1 MMLNKEESIFK
12 NDDIFFIRI
21 LTLGCSSLVTILY
34 CLFVELFYKN
44 VLDVESIRRL
54 FVFETSEFVAEG
66 SEKLQ
71 YMGSAVLF
79 TLCVLFFNYI
89 FKKAHINFSKL
100 KWLQYLVSALI
111 LVVPVC
117 AAFAFCIKNLPE
129 FSSAPKNIVAIIGA
143 ALLIAFGIAVGKLG
157 KNNKKAASVL
167 LYAQTIG
174 FSLIIVAFNLFKK
187 VGCEDGFNWHF
198 DALYFPVEKLLDGL
212 TEGVDYHSIYG
223 FYPYLCYIPMKI
235 LGIFSGDRILNFSIL
250 CSALCGVSYFILCS
264 ILKRHLKNITV
275 LSLSISALTVL
286 MGTTNYLVSLYP
298 YYQYQPHRVIFPC
311 IMLSMISLFYTERI
325 GKKAFYFLGIVIS
338 AMSLFWNIDSG
349 IVCTGGFLLTF
360 WYKEAFENSFL
371 FDKNCRKQYIKTV
384 LQIIAA
390 GISVI
395 VLTLCSVFLVIFVG
409 SKQIFNPLNVFF
421 GQLTF
426 YGYGYYMLRM
436 PAVGSWIGVI
446 CAYVV
451 ALPVSL
457 SAIKA
462 FRKKD
467 ENLPFMGMLFSLSII
482 GVAAFS
488 YYQGR
493 SHEFCLV
500 PVMWPAIMILA
511 ILLDSLLD
519 KHSLTQIISY
529 NMKKIGISALSI
541 VLAVF
546 IFFTVLSGENFFIYQ
561 RKNFKSLDY
570 ASAAEVIDK
579 YPNTQVE
586 FLTFYETGYYE
597 YFHMPNEKKVTA
609 AIDCMLVTDFEQNI
623 DFINDTNKIVA
634 MGAQFYY
641 RMNDFYGGQLLKKI
655 SDNKEIIDNLDSG
668 WIFFIPK
675 EK

>member
-235 LGIFSGDRILNFSIL
+235 LGIFSSDRILNFSIL
-250 CSALCGVSYFILCS
+250 CSTLCGVSYFILCS

-275 LSLSISALTVL
+275 LSLSISA
-286 MGTTNYLVSLYP
+286 
-298 YYQYQPHRVIFPC
+298 F
-311 IMLSMISLFYTERI
+311 
-325 GKKAFYFLGIVIS
+325 
-338 AMSLFWNIDSG
+338 
-349 IVCTGGFLLTF
+349 
-360 WYKEAFENSFL
+360 
-371 FDKNCRKQYIKTV
+371 
-384 LQIIAA
+384 
-390 GISVI
+390 
-395 VLTLCSVFLVIFVG
+395 
-409 SKQIFNPLNVFF
+409 
-421 GQLTF
+421 
-426 YGYGYYMLRM
+426 
-436 PAVGSWIGVI
+436 
-446 CAYVV
+446 
-451 ALPVSL
+451 
-457 SAIKA
+457 
-462 FRKKD
+462 
-467 ENLPFMGMLFSLSII
+467 FSLISI
-482 GVAAFS
+482 
-488 YYQGR
+488 
-493 SHEFCLV
+493 
-500 PVMWPAIMILA
+500 M
-511 ILLDSLLD
+511 
-519 KHSLTQIISY
+519 
-529 NMKKIGISALSI
+529 
-541 VLAVF
+541 
-546 IFFTVLSGENFFIYQ
+546 
-561 RKNFKSLDY
+561 
-570 ASAAEVIDK
+570 
-579 YPNTQVE
+579 
-586 FLTFYETGYYE
+586 
-597 YFHMPNEKKVTA
+597 
-609 AIDCMLVTDFEQNI
+609 
-623 DFINDTNKIVA
+623 DT
-634 MGAQFYY
+634 
-641 RMNDFYGGQLLKKI
+641 
-655 SDNKEIIDNLDSG
+655 
-668 WIFFIPK
+668 
-675 EK
+675 